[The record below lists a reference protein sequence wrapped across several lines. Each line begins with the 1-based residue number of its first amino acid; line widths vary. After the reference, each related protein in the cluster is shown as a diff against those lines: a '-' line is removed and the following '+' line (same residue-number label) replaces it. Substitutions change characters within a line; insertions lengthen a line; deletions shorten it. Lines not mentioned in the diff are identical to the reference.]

1 MSQPEIQVAA
11 QYLTA
16 GSGGIARCARLT
28 ILALASEARVSS
40 LAVEDPAPTAIGDVR
55 SRTFGGNRSAFV
67 AANMLGALKSDWVI
81 YDFAGTARAH
91 GPLGLAGRP
100 YALWAHGLEVWPGHL
115 RPDYAKA
122 IRGAKAVFANSAHT
136 ARRLAESLPDL
147 QTVHE
152 CQLGTEADLEARPSP
167 PPRAAEPLVLF
178 LGRNDEM
185 FAKGQDVLIA
195 AWPAVV
201 AEAPDAI
208 LCFVGGGERLDR
220 LRALA
225 AASPAA
231 ASIRVMGPL
240 GEAEVERLHRRAR
253 LFAMLSRVEGFGL
266 VFAEA
271 MSHGVPALT
280 SDADASTEVS
290 LDGETGFAVSRD
302 DLAAVARAIVSVLKD
317 DRLFEHLSRGAYA
330 RWSRRFCFSA
340 FRERFLRV
348 AATAGLIP
356 GAMAASLQ
364 PSVLG

>member
-11 QYLTA
+11 QFLTA

-28 ILALASEARVSS
+28 ILALASEARISG
-40 LAVEDPAPTAIGDVR
+40 LAVEDQAPAVIGDVR
-55 SRTFGGNRSAFV
+55 SRAFGGNRSTFV
-67 AANMLGALKSDWVI
+67 AANTLGALKSDWVI

-91 GPLGLAGRP
+91 GPLGLTGRP
-100 YALWAHGLEVWPGHL
+100 YAVWAHGLEVWPGHL
-115 RPDYAKA
+115 RDDYAKA
-122 IRGAKAVFANSAHT
+122 IRGAKAVFVNSAHT

-147 QTVHE
+147 RTVHA
-152 CQLGTEADLEARPSP
+152 CPLGTEADLPARSCVLA
-167 PPRAAEPLVLF
+167 RRAEPLVLF
-178 LGRNDEM
+178 LGRNDEL

-201 AEAPDAI
+201 AETPDAV

-231 ASIRVMGPL
+231 ASIRVL
-240 GEAEVERLHRRAR
+240 GQLSEAEVDSLHRRAR

-271 MSHGVPALT
+271 MSHGTPVLT
-280 SDADASTEVS
+280 SDQDASTEVS

-302 DLAAVARAIVSVLKD
+302 APAAVARAIVSVLSD
-317 DRLFEHLSRGAYA
+317 DRLFERLSRNAFE

-340 FRERFLRV
+340 FRARFLRV
-348 AATAGLIP
+348 ANEAGLIP
-356 GAMAASLQ
+356 DFASAVLQ
-364 PSVLG
+364 PSELG

>member
-1 MSQPEIQVAA
+1 LSRPEIQVAA
-11 QYLTA
+11 QFLTA

-28 ILALASEARVSS
+28 ILALASEARVSG
-40 LAVEDPAPTAIGDVR
+40 LAVEDRTATAIGDVR
-55 SRTFGGNRSAFV
+55 SRAFGGARTAFV
-67 AANMLGALKSDWVI
+67 AANLVGALKSDWVI

-115 RPDYAKA
+115 RGDYARA
-122 IRGAKAVFANSAHT
+122 IRRASAVFVNSGHT
-136 ARRLAESLPDL
+136 ARRLAESLPGL
-147 QTVHE
+147 RSVHE
-152 CQLGTEADLEARPSP
+152 CQLGTETDLQARPSR
-167 PPRAAEPLVLF
+167 PPRGRERLVFF
-178 LGRNDEM
+178 LGRNDAM

-201 AEAPDAI
+201 AEAPDAV
-208 LCFVGGGERLDR
+208 LCFAGGGSSLDR

-231 ASIRVMGPL
+231 ASIRVLGPL
-240 GEAEVERLHRRAR
+240 SEAEVESLHRRAR

-271 MSHGVPALT
+271 MSHGTPVLT
-280 SDADASTEVS
+280 SDEDASTEVS
-290 LDGETGFAVSRD
+290 LDGETG
-302 DLAAVARAIVSVLKD
+302 LAASRGDLGGVARAIVSVLND
-317 DRLFEHLSRGAYA
+317 ERLFEHLSRNAFE

-348 AATAGLIP
+348 AASAGLVEGVA
-356 GAMAASLQ
+356 GASPQ
-364 PSVLG
+364 PSGYG